1 MSSGN
6 RGHFR
11 TSFLPIWLPMASHLL
26 ATPHGPTALV
36 RAQEAEENHLLP
48 ARVFAWFRHLGHTL
62 PCQGRA
68 GASESRRAQRLLVLA
83 HRALVLALTG
93 GVNLLL
99 PEPGFEAPFS
109 LKQSLVNL
117 ATLAVTLAPPQ
128 SWLGVASFRRALC
141 ASTLHPIPG
150 VSDARG

>member
-1 MSSGN
+1 MSRRN

-11 TSFLPIWLPMASHLL
+11 TSFLPVWLPKASHLL

-83 HRALVLALTG
+83 HRALVLALTAGVDCAGQKRAAKPFLPHALFG
-93 GVNLLL
+93 GPRSSGRSANT
-99 PEPGFEAPFS
+99 S
-109 LKQSLVNL
+109 SI
-117 ATLAVTLAPPQ
+117 
-128 SWLGVASFRRALC
+128 VASGRFVPPR
-141 ASTLHPIPG
+141 
-150 VSDARG
+150 VM